1 VTQREPTPEL
11 MRLFPPLTRWSP
23 EVWAA
28 LYERAELDPSLPDD
42 RRAELR
48 HLCEVWELAAYGFRH
63 RHAGRWSWHY
73 AIVLIRQARA
83 LQDAFYNGQ
92 EVVYAIQRGR
102 ETYLRLQAEIE
113 AITEQARL
121 ARARASRARGTDREK
136 RRFLDQAEK
145 MRAKNPALTDQD
157 ITRRLQVEFGQRS
170 ERTYRR
176 WLASG
181 RPKR

>member
-1 VTQREPTPEL
+1 VTRADRVVLPV
-11 MRLFPPLTRWSP
+11 PLTRYSDALGA
-23 EVWAA
+23 EVSQA
-28 LYERAELDPSLPDD
+28 LVGDRLPADEYEAHYRLVSIFLVAGY
-42 RRAELR
+42 A
-48 HLCEVWELAAYGFRH
+48 FRH
-63 RHAGRWSWHY
+63 RHASTLARKL
-73 AIVLIRQARA
+73 AQTIIRAVRRGDRQLAAQLRA
-83 LQDAFYNGQ
+83 DLES
-92 EVVYAIQRGR
+92 EV
-102 ETYLRLQAEIE
+102 E
-113 AITEQARL
+113 AVTEQARL

-157 ITRRLQVEFGQRS
+157 IARRLQVEFGQRS